1 MYDEHTRDF
10 FSRLFF
16 FAEKNPR
23 NFTQHWLLKQK
34 YFCFQAQSQAIPRGI
49 ETACV
54 YKNFGAGNTMKVVLP
69 SQRQGSGLIL
79 RRLTS

>member
-16 FAEKNPR
+16 CRKKSTELYPTLAVKAEV
-23 NFTQHWLLKQK
+23 LLFSSTKAR
-34 YFCFQAQSQAIPRGI
+34 CRGI